1 MISLSPNIF
10 VQDMKAS
17 IAFYSLLDFQ
27 LVNQVPPDTDAPV
40 WAMLQCE
47 AVTLMLQTYQSL
59 GDELPDI
66 RRDGGSG
73 MLLYVQVKGI
83 RELFSRIQSQVDVL
97 KGLERTFYGATEF
110 TIRDKNNYVWTFAED
125 EVTNAS

>member
-10 VQDMKAS
+10 VHDMKAS
-17 IAFYSLLDFQ
+17 IAFYSLLGFR

-59 GDELPDI
+59 GDELPEI
-66 RRDGGSG
+66 RREGGAG
-73 MLLYVQVKGI
+73 MLLYVQLKGI
-83 RELFSRIQSQVDVL
+83 RDLFSRIEPKTEVL

-110 TIRDKNNYVWTFAED
+110 TIRDMNHYVWTFAED
-125 EVTNAS
+125 EVINAS